1 MASQVAA
8 LDIGY
13 KPGVNKMTEKPK
25 LLFLLGAVSCNFYA
39 SDNKTKVTN
48 QMPVMASNSVI
59 SQSESSQMK
68 SKLKHVVSIQVTCG
82 VGGKTRKQSRGYWP
96 RRCAVP

>member
-48 QMPVMASNSVI
+48 QMPVTALNSVI
-59 SQSESSQMK
+59 SQSESSQIK
-68 SKLKHVVSIQVTCG
+68 SKLKHVVSIQP
-82 VGGKTRKQSRGYWP
+82 GKTRNL
-96 RRCAVP
+96 RCAREDA